1 MSCIA
6 KVLVR
11 PCAQSVLVT
20 VVGDI
25 DVFAER
31 VPISKIGLSGIL
43 SAKHLTKWLSCWFFG
58 YPNSAYI
65 VQFGQTSE
73 FKLPTIGISEGFVS
87 RATGWRVSVAWSGIL
102 GERRKN

>member
-1 MSCIA
+1 LSCIA
-6 KVLVR
+6 RVLVR
-11 PCAQSVLVT
+11 PSAQSVLVT

-31 VPISKIGLSGIL
+31 LPISKTGLSGIL
-43 SAKHLTKWLSCWFFG
+43 SAKHLTKGLSCWVFG

-65 VQFGQTSE
+65 VQIGQTSE
-73 FKLPTIGISEGFVS
+73 FKLPTVGISEDFVS
-87 RATGWRVSVAWSGIL
+87 RATGWRVSVIWSGIR